1 MRRKQ
6 KNNAKLSG
14 RTPPAYSHRF
24 TTSKRLKR
32 IKNVQQRFTHRYDD
46 KKEMKNWRTDRVNT
60 PVYTPH

>member
-14 RTPPAYSHRF
+14 RTPAYSHRF

-32 IKNVQQRFTHRYDD
+32 IKNVQQRFTHRCDH
-46 KKEMKNWRTDRVNT
+46 KKEMKNWRTDRVYT